1 LPDLSPNAEGE
12 IALRAVGINRQDAP
26 DHLVSSGTQRLE
38 RHPQLCA
45 ISAEGGFAGS
55 HCRTLFIAYVDA
67 AEGRLKLVREPEHDL
82 FWRLRDRAADGGAC
96 VVEMSMR
103 ESRRCRR
110 EDKSD
115 GCEND
120 AHD

>member
-1 LPDLSPNAEGE
+1 
-12 IALRAVGINRQDAP
+12 LR
-26 DHLVSSGTQRLE
+26 
-38 RHPQLCA
+38 A
-45 ISAEGGFAGS
+45 ISAESGFAGS
-55 HCRTLFIAYVDA
+55 HGRTLFISYVDA
-67 AEGRLKLVREPEHDL
+67 AEGRLKLVREPEHDF
-82 FWRLRDRAADGGAC
+82 FWRLRDRAADSRAC

-103 ESRRCRR
+103 ESRPCRR